1 VSVLD
6 VALLFIRVGA
16 VSFGGGSSVLA
27 ELQHELVDRR
37 AAMTQEQFFTAYALG
52 QATPGPGI
60 LFLVPMGFYAAG
72 APGAVVALVG
82 FLVPPLLL
90 QVIVARQWE
99 RLAHSPWIRA
109 LDRTLVPISVGL
121 IAASLHALA
130 VPLLGDP
137 RALVG
142 LTVAA
147 LIAVM
152 FRPAPAVIVLGAG
165 VLGVLGV
172 F

>member
-1 VSVLD
+1 
-6 VALLFIRVGA
+6 
-16 VSFGGGSSVLA
+16 
-27 ELQHELVDRR
+27 
-37 AAMTQEQFFTAYALG
+37 
-52 QATPGPGI
+52 
-60 LFLVPMGFYAAG
+60 
-72 APGAVVALVG
+72 VG

-137 RALVG
+137 RALIGFATAAV
-142 LTVAA
+142 VA
-147 LIAVM
+147 LV
-152 FRPAPAVIVLGAG
+152 FRPAPALIVLGAG

-172 F
+172 L